1 MRGKALLAGVA
12 IPCAL
17 LISSS
22 AAAQTPLPFPKP
34 GQPSKPAPQTPP
46 AGDPKVTPPAATQP
60 QTGDTPSEATL
71 GMPVYPTATFIT
83 SYDAGRGQRY
93 YLFGTN
99 ASFTEIVA
107 YYRSIL
113 RQRGDQVYEQPP
125 VHMFG
130 VGRFR
135 EETMAF
141 PPSITVKDYTWGGS
155 QGYLVPAAGSQGVR
169 YRTIIQIVPPPAGS
183 AGG

>member
-1 MRGKALLAGVA
+1 MTAIVVVGALVVPRA
-12 IPCAL
+12 
-17 LISSS
+17 

-34 GQPSKPAPQTPP
+34 GQPTKPAPQTPP
-46 AGDPKVTPPAATQP
+46 AGESTASPAQPPPTQP
-60 QTGDTPSEATL
+60 PTSDTPSEATL

-99 ASFTEIVA
+99 ATFVEIVA

-113 RQRGDQVYEQPP
+113 RQRGDLVYQEPP
-125 VHMFG
+125 VHMFEI
-130 VGRFR
+130 GRFR

-141 PPSITVKDYTWGGS
+141 PPGITVKDYTWGGS
-155 QGYLVPAAGSQGVR
+155 EGYLVPAPGSQRVR
-169 YRTIIQIVPPPAGS
+169 YKTIIQVVPPPAGS
-183 AGG
+183 TGR